1 MESSSLHSSITITK
15 KINMIQE
22 NIRTYQI
29 SKKSERELLIASAI
43 GAIITILGI
52 VFDAHGT
59 YPQILL
65 AMNYIIGLSTGA
77 VAFLAMLYLSNAG
90 WGAAIKR
97 IPEAMTGG
105 MLIGVVLLI
114 FVFFGMHHL
123 YEWTHENVVAVDQ
136 LLQKKTWW
144 LNKNFFIF
152 RSLFY
157 IFIWYLL
164 ARAIVRNSIKQ
175 DEDGNL
181 NYTFKNRRLSV
192 AFAVVFALTGS
203 LASFD
208 WLMSLEPHWYSTIFG
223 LYNLTGTLVSALSAI
238 LIFTILLRRSGVLD
252 GLVHKNHLHDLAKL
266 IFAFSTFWAYLFF
279 CQYLLIWY
287 ANIPE
292 EWH

>member
-1 MESSSLHSSITITK
+1 
-15 KINMIQE
+15 
-22 NIRTYQI
+22 
-29 SKKSERELLIASAI
+29 
-43 GAIITILGI
+43 
-52 VFDAHGT
+52 
-59 YPQILL
+59 
-65 AMNYIIGLSTGA
+65 
-77 VAFLAMLYLSNAG
+77 
-90 WGAAIKR
+90 
-97 IPEAMTGG
+97 
-105 MLIGVVLLI
+105 
-114 FVFFGMHHL
+114 MHHL

-292 EWH
+292 EVGYLIKREAGSWGIFTIMNLLFNWVIPFFVLLPKAMKKNEGVLLRIATILLIGRWIDLFWMIAPPFMPNSPLISIWSVGPILFAIPLFFVLTFRAISKNNLIPKNDPMLIESVSH